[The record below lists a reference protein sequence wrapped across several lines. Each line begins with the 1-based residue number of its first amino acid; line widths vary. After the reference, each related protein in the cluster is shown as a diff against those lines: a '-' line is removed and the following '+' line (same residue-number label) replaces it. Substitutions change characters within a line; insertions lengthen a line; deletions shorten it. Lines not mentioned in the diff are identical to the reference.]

1 MMAPVSSFSFFLVE
15 GHGFKRIGNNAY
27 KRTLLMLETKLELK
41 NKISFKSS
49 KGLPTLAMRL
59 WLLETWWHY
68 N

>member
-1 MMAPVSSFSFFLVE
+1 
-15 GHGFKRIGNNAY
+15 
-27 KRTLLMLETKLELK
+27 MLKTKLELK

-59 WLLETWWHY
+59 WLLESWWHY